1 MIKETLYYKDNYLT
15 TFDAVVKE
23 CINDK
28 VIKVVLDKTA
38 FYPEGGGQPSD
49 IGKLND
55 VNVLRVEVKNDIIYH
70 IVDKEIPVGT
80 KVKGE
85 IDWDYRFL
93 NMQSHTA
100 EHIVS
105 GIICKMYSTAN
116 VGFHIGKDFI
126 TMDFPVDISKD
137 DLRNIEKLA
146 NQAVYKNI
154 KIEEKIYSPEE
165 AKSLEYR
172 SKIELHEDIRI
183 VKIEGYDICACCGVH
198 VSRTGE
204 IGTIKLLKVEKYKT
218 GVRIYMLVGL
228 KAIEDYTNKYEEVN
242 KISALLSL
250 KPNEVYIGVENQSK
264 EIEELRREV
273 VSLKNKIYRK
283 EISNFSERENIVVHH
298 ADMEMN
304 EMKNYCNLLKEKATN
319 IAGVISNGRF
329 LMMSDNVDLK
339 SVLNELK
346 TEFDIKGG
354 GNSQL
359 IQGQFAGDVEAL
371 IKKFSK

>member
-55 VNVLRVEVKNDIIYH
+55 ANVLRVEVKNDIIYH

-319 IAGVISNGRF
+319 IAGVVSNGRF

-339 SVLNELK
+339 LVLNELK

>member
-304 EMKNYCNLLKEKATN
+304 EMKNYCNLLKEKVTN
-319 IAGVISNGRF
+319 IAGVVSNGRF

>member
-28 VIKVVLDKTA
+28 AIKVVLDKTA

-105 GIICKMYSTAN
+105 GIICKMYSTVN

-264 EIEELRREV
+264 EIEELRREI

-319 IAGVISNGRF
+319 IAGVVSNGRF

>member
-85 IDWDYRFL
+85 INWDYRFL

-264 EIEELRREV
+264 EIEELRREI

-319 IAGVISNGRF
+319 IAGVVSNGRF

>member
-264 EIEELRREV
+264 EIEELKREV

-319 IAGVISNGRF
+319 IAGVVSNGRF

>member
-1 MIKETLYYKDNYLT
+1 
-15 TFDAVVKE
+15 
-23 CINDK
+23 
-28 VIKVVLDKTA
+28 
-38 FYPEGGGQPSD
+38 
-49 IGKLND
+49 
-55 VNVLRVEVKNDIIYH
+55 
-70 IVDKEIPVGT
+70 
-80 KVKGE
+80 
-85 IDWDYRFL
+85 
-93 NMQSHTA
+93 
-100 EHIVS
+100 
-105 GIICKMYSTAN
+105 MYSTAN

-264 EIEELRREV
+264 EIEELKREV

-319 IAGVISNGRF
+319 IAGVVSNGRF

>member
-228 KAIEDYTNKYEEVN
+228 KAIEDLDFSVRTFNCLKRANIKTLKDLVDKKQSDFM
-242 KISALLSL
+242 KIRNLGKKSL
-250 KPNEVYIGVENQSK
+250 KEVLDKIKDMG
-264 EIEELRREV
+264 
-273 VSLKNKIYRK
+273 LKFRD
-283 EISNFSERENIVVHH
+283 E
-298 ADMEMN
+298 D
-304 EMKNYCNLLKEKATN
+304 
-319 IAGVISNGRF
+319 
-329 LMMSDNVDLK
+329 
-339 SVLNELK
+339 
-346 TEFDIKGG
+346 
-354 GNSQL
+354 
-359 IQGQFAGDVEAL
+359 
-371 IKKFSK
+371 

>member
-105 GIICKMYSTAN
+105 GIICKMYSTVN

-319 IAGVISNGRF
+319 IAGVVSNGRF

>member
-116 VGFHIGKDFI
+116 VGFHIGKDSI

-319 IAGVISNGRF
+319 IAGVVSNGRF

>member
-298 ADMEMN
+298 ADMEMI

-319 IAGVISNGRF
+319 IAGVVSNGRF

>member
-116 VGFHIGKDFI
+116 VGFHIGKEFI
-126 TMDFPVDISKD
+126 TMDFTVDISKD
-137 DLRNIEKLA
+137 D
-146 NQAVYKNI
+146 
-154 KIEEKIYSPEE
+154 
-165 AKSLEYR
+165 
-172 SKIELHEDIRI
+172 
-183 VKIEGYDICACCGVH
+183 
-198 VSRTGE
+198 
-204 IGTIKLLKVEKYKT
+204 
-218 GVRIYMLVGL
+218 
-228 KAIEDYTNKYEEVN
+228 
-242 KISALLSL
+242 
-250 KPNEVYIGVENQSK
+250 
-264 EIEELRREV
+264 
-273 VSLKNKIYRK
+273 
-283 EISNFSERENIVVHH
+283 
-298 ADMEMN
+298 
-304 EMKNYCNLLKEKATN
+304 
-319 IAGVISNGRF
+319 
-329 LMMSDNVDLK
+329 
-339 SVLNELK
+339 
-346 TEFDIKGG
+346 
-354 GNSQL
+354 
-359 IQGQFAGDVEAL
+359 
-371 IKKFSK
+371 

>member
-137 DLRNIEKLA
+137 DLRNIEKIA

-319 IAGVISNGRF
+319 IAGVVSNGRF

>member
-1 MIKETLYYKDNYLT
+1 
-15 TFDAVVKE
+15 
-23 CINDK
+23 
-28 VIKVVLDKTA
+28 
-38 FYPEGGGQPSD
+38 
-49 IGKLND
+49 
-55 VNVLRVEVKNDIIYH
+55 
-70 IVDKEIPVGT
+70 
-80 KVKGE
+80 
-85 IDWDYRFL
+85 
-93 NMQSHTA
+93 
-100 EHIVS
+100 
-105 GIICKMYSTAN
+105 
-116 VGFHIGKDFI
+116 
-126 TMDFPVDISKD
+126 
-137 DLRNIEKLA
+137 
-146 NQAVYKNI
+146 
-154 KIEEKIYSPEE
+154 
-165 AKSLEYR
+165 
-172 SKIELHEDIRI
+172 
-183 VKIEGYDICACCGVH
+183 
-198 VSRTGE
+198 
-204 IGTIKLLKVEKYKT
+204 
-218 GVRIYMLVGL
+218 MLVGL

-319 IAGVISNGRF
+319 IAGVVSNGRF

>member
-105 GIICKMYSTAN
+105 GIICKMYSTVN

-264 EIEELRREV
+264 EIEELRREI

-319 IAGVISNGRF
+319 IAGVVSNGRF

>member
-55 VNVLRVEVKNDIIYH
+55 VNVLRVELKNDIIYH

-319 IAGVISNGRF
+319 IAGVVSNGRF

>member
-85 IDWDYRFL
+85 IDWDYRFS

-319 IAGVISNGRF
+319 IAGVVSNGRF

>member
-154 KIEEKIYSPEE
+154 KIEENIYSPEE

-264 EIEELRREV
+264 EIEELKREV

-319 IAGVISNGRF
+319 IAGVVSNGRF

>member
-319 IAGVISNGRF
+319 IAGVVSNGRF